1 MGQKKRLEE
10 RKPMLIEL
18 LLYIGHQ
25 TGHGDTGNP
34 IRMVTVLWM
43 KRKKKKRLSEV
54 PQVT

>member
-34 IRMVTVLWM
+34 MRMVTVLWM